1 MVVFSIVVPMAGCGK
16 VQQSLKTVLAKAPS
30 VFAMVKTA
38 IDLYNVVDPTGA
50 DVNLKA
56 KVTDLAQKIT
66 GDLGTLNDIISAVQ
80 ANIASATPGT
90 MAQANAL
97 YAAIDANL
105 AQLEAAFA
113 LKTDKAKN
121 EAAVIVDFVDVFL
134 SELASFLPAPAAA
147 TVSAGI
153 STQATVKTKAALTG
167 AKVKIVS
174 PKQFA
179 KNFNKAS
186 AANFPEI
193 QVAVP

>member
-16 VQQSLKTVLAKAPS
+16 VQQSLKTVLAKAPT
-30 VFAMVKTA
+30 VIAIVNTA
-38 IDLYNVVDPTGA
+38 IDLYKVVDPTGA
-50 DVNLKA
+50 DPTLKA
-56 KVTDLAQKIT
+56 TVDNLAQKIT
-66 GDLGTLNDIISAVQ
+66 DDLRALNNIIATFQ
-80 ANIASATPGT
+80 ADIASAPPGAL
-90 MAQANAL
+90 AQANAL
-97 YAAIDANL
+97 YGAIDANL
-105 AQLEAAFA
+105 AQLKSAFG
-113 LKTDKAKN
+113 LKSDRAKN
-121 EAAVIVDFVDVFL
+121 EVAAIVDFADVFL

-153 STQATVKTKAALTG
+153 SGQATVKTKAALTG